1 MYKLWQL
8 LKRKH
13 LNLSATR
20 GGLPGGAKRLC
31 KLSGLYLWVSQ
42 FSLVAQL
49 ALSILKTKK
58 KQQSSFPLD
67 LNENA
72 VFAIVGQGGIFH

>member
-13 LNLSATR
+13 PNLSATR

-31 KLSGLYLWVSQ
+31 KLNGLYLWVSQ
-42 FSLVAQL
+42 FSLVAQP

-72 VFAIVGQGGIFH
+72 VFAVMGQGGIFH